1 MIVKAKIRGF
11 ICTTAHPAGCAESV
25 RLQAEHAKAH
35 YLETA
40 PKRVL
45 VIGSS
50 GGYGLASRIMA
61 CFGGGADTVG
71 IHFDKAPSETRT
83 GTSGFYTTR
92 AFDRL
97 AQKEGRLSYSINGDA
112 FSQEIKNKAAEA
124 IAQLP
129 GGQVDLVIYSLAAP
143 KRTDAAGR
151 TYSSVIKPI
160 GAPFEG
166 KTVDFN
172 TGEVSCA
179 RVAPATDSEIEE
191 TIAVMGGSDW
201 KDWIALLREKNLLA
215 QGACTV
221 AFSYIGPER
230 THAIYKSGTIGRAKL
245 DLEQAASELSRTLQE
260 EIGGCAY
267 ISVNKALVTQASAAI
282 PVVPLYISLLY
293 KVMKQRG
300 LHEGCIE
307 QAERLFGRLYGSESA
322 GNPHGAP
329 TDSDRRIR
337 LDDLEMKK
345 EVQEDVNELWD
356 RVTSENIGE
365 LADIAGYREAFLQI
379 FGFAVPGID
388 YDADTEI
395 L

>member
-1 MIVKAKIRGF
+1 MIVKPKIRGF

-129 GGQVDLVIYSLAAP
+129 GGQVDLVIYSLP
-143 KRTDAAGR
+143 
-151 TYSSVIKPI
+151 S
-160 GAPFEG
+160 
-166 KTVDFN
+166 
-172 TGEVSCA
+172 
-179 RVAPATDSEIEE
+179 
-191 TIAVMGGSDW
+191 
-201 KDWIALLREKNLLA
+201 REKRWIL
-215 QGACTV
+215 T
-221 AFSYIGPER
+221 PER
-230 THAIYKSGTIGRAKL
+230 FPAPELPQRLIQKL
-245 DLEQAASELSRTLQE
+245 
-260 EIGGCAY
+260 
-267 ISVNKALVTQASAAI
+267 
-282 PVVPLYISLLY
+282 
-293 KVMKQRG
+293 
-300 LHEGCIE
+300 
-307 QAERLFGRLYGSESA
+307 
-322 GNPHGAP
+322 
-329 TDSDRRIR
+329 
-337 LDDLEMKK
+337 KK
-345 EVQEDVNELWD
+345 
-356 RVTSENIGE
+356 
-365 LADIAGYREAFLQI
+365 
-379 FGFAVPGID
+379 P
-388 YDADTEI
+388 
-395 L
+395 

>member
-1 MIVKAKIRGF
+1 MIVKPKIRGF

-307 QAERLFGRLYGSESA
+307 HS
-322 GNPHGAP
+322 
-329 TDSDRRIR
+329 
-337 LDDLEMKK
+337 
-345 EVQEDVNELWD
+345 
-356 RVTSENIGE
+356 
-365 LADIAGYREAFLQI
+365 
-379 FGFAVPGID
+379 
-388 YDADTEI
+388 
-395 L
+395 